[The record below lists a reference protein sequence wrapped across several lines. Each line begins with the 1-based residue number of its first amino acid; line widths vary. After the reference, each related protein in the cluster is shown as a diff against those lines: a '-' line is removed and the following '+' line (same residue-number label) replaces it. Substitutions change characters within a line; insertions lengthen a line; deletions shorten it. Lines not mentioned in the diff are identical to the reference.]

1 MSIPSIEPAVASICP
16 SAQNCAIRASF
27 LHFIANPADVATP
40 ADSYQYFA
48 DGLLVIENG
57 LIAELRDYRADDAAK
72 YPQLQDRSG
81 QLIMPGFID
90 THIHYAQTEMI
101 AAYGEQLLE
110 WLDTYTFP
118 TEQQFADKHYADK
131 IAQFVINELLKN
143 GTTSAL
149 VFGTVHPQS
158 VDAIFEQAAAKNMRL
173 IAGKVMMDR
182 HAPDYL
188 LDTPES
194 GYAESKALI
203 EKWHNRGRLQYA
215 ITPRFAPTS
224 SAEQLTLTG
233 KLRAEYPDT
242 YVQTHVSENKNEIEW
257 AKSLFPECRGYFDIY
272 QHYGL
277 TGPKSIFSHA
287 IHLTDEE
294 WQAFSATD
302 SVIAFCPSSNMF
314 LGSGL
319 FPLKRASR
327 DKVRVGL
334 GTDVGAGTSFSPLQ
348 TLCDAYKVLQLQGQ
362 KLSALDGFYL
372 ATLGG
377 ASALSLSDKIGTLAV
392 GSEADL
398 VVLNWAATEV
408 QQLRMSNAKS
418 LEDKLFAL
426 MMLGDDRNIAA
437 TYVAGH
443 CVYDAANLSK

>member
-1 MSIPSIEPAVASICP
+1 MSIPSIEPAVASAHP
-16 SAQNCAIRASF
+16 FAKNHAIRGSF
-27 LHFIANPADVATP
+27 LHFIANPAAVETP
-40 ADSYQYFA
+40 AQSYQYFA
-48 DGLLVIENG
+48 DGLLVIEHG
-57 LIAELRDYRADDAAK
+57 LIVELRDYHADDASK
-72 YPQLQDRSG
+72 YPHLEDRSG
-81 QLIMPGFID
+81 QLIMPGFVD

-118 TEQQFADKHYADK
+118 TEQQFADKTYASK
-131 IAQFVINELLKN
+131 IAKFVINELLKN

-149 VFGTVHPQS
+149 VFGTVHSQS
-158 VDAIFEQAAAKNMRL
+158 VDAIFEQAEERHMRL

-182 HAPDYL
+182 NAPDYL
-188 LDTPES
+188 LDTPQS

-224 SAEQLTLTG
+224 TAEQLTLAG
-233 KLRAEYPDT
+233 QLHAEYPDT

-257 AKSLFPECRGYFDIY
+257 AKSLFPECDGYFDIY
-272 QHYGL
+272 QRFGL
-277 TGPKSIFSHA
+277 SGPKSIFSHA

-294 WQAFSATD
+294 WQAFSDTD

-319 FPLKRASR
+319 FPLARAHC

-348 TLCDAYKVLQLQGQ
+348 TLCDAYKVMQLQGQ

-372 ATLGG
+372 VTLGG
-377 ASALSLSDKIGTLAV
+377 AIALSLDDKIGSLAI

-398 VVLNWAATEV
+398 VVLDWAATDV
-408 QQLRMSNAKS
+408 QRLRMQNAKG
-418 LEDKLFAL
+418 LEDSLFAL
-426 MMLGDDRNIAA
+426 MMLGDERNVAA
-437 TYVAGH
+437 TYVAGR
-443 CVYDAANLSK
+443 CVYRAD

>member
-1 MSIPSIEPAVASICP
+1 MSIPSIEPAVASARP
-16 SAQNCAIRASF
+16 FVEKRAIRASF
-27 LHFIANPADVATP
+27 LHFIANPAEVANP
-40 ADSYQYFA
+40 QHSYQFFA
-48 DGLLVIENG
+48 DGLLVIHDG
-57 LIAELRDYRADDAAK
+57 LIAELRDYHAEDAER
-72 YPQLQDRSG
+72 YPELEDRSG
-81 QLIMPGFID
+81 QLIMPGFVD

-118 TEQQFADKHYADK
+118 TEQQFADKDYASK

-158 VDAIFEQAAAKNMRL
+158 VDAIFEQAAARNMRL

-182 HAPDYL
+182 NAPEYL

-203 EKWHNRGRLQYA
+203 EKWHNRDRLQYA

-224 SAEQLTLTG
+224 TPEQLNMAGRL
-233 KLRAEYPDT
+233 KAEYPDT

-277 TGPKSIFSHA
+277 TGAKSIFSHA

-294 WQAFSATD
+294 WQAFSETD

-319 FPLKRASR
+319 FALERATAA
-327 DKVRVGL
+327 KVRVGL

-348 TLCDAYKVLQLQGQ
+348 TLSDAYKVMQLRGQ

-377 ASALSLSDKIGTLAV
+377 AQALSLSDKIGTLAV

-398 VVLNWAATEV
+398 VVLDWAATEV
-408 QQLRMSNAKS
+408 QRLRMHNSNG
-418 LEDKLFAL
+418 LEDRLFAL

-437 TYVAGH
+437 TYVAGR
-443 CVYDAANLSK
+443 CVYSAS

>member
-1 MSIPSIEPAVASICP
+1 MSIPSIEPAVASIRP
-16 SAQNCAIRASF
+16 TAQKCAIRGSL
-27 LHFIANPADVATP
+27 LHFIANPADVAVATE
-40 ADSYQYFA
+40 SYQYFA
-48 DGLLVIENG
+48 DGLLRIEHG
-57 LIAELRDYRADDAAK
+57 LIVELREYHPEDAIL
-72 YPQLQDRSG
+72 YPELEDRSG

-110 WLDTYTFP
+110 WLETYTFP
-118 TEQQFADKHYADK
+118 TEQQFADKAYATK

-158 VDAIFEQAAAKNMRL
+158 VDAIFEQAATHDMRL

-194 GYAESKALI
+194 GYRDSKALI
-203 EKWHNRGRLQYA
+203 EKWHNCGRLQYA

-224 SAEQLTLTG
+224 SAAQLKLAG
-233 KLRAEYPDT
+233 ELRAEYPDT

-272 QHYGL
+272 QHFGL

-294 WQAFSATD
+294 WQVFSETD
-302 SVIAFCPSSNMF
+302 SVIAFCPTSNMF

-319 FPLKRASR
+319 FPLQRASR
-327 DKVRVGL
+327 ENVRVGL

-348 TLCDAYKVLQLQGQ
+348 TLCDAYKVMQLQGQ

-377 ASALSLSDKIGTLAV
+377 AKALSLSDKIGTLAV

-398 VVLNWAATEV
+398 VVLDWAATAV
-408 QQLRMSNAKS
+408 QKLRMDKANA
-418 LEDKLFAL
+418 LEERLFAL
-426 MMLGDDRNIAA
+426 MMLGDDRNVAA
-437 TYVAGH
+437 TYVAGR
-443 CVYDAANLSK
+443 CVYDGANLR